1 MLRPPTHVVSKH
13 KSLCPV
19 DGCTRPRKV
28 PSGNNRLP
36 LTCPAHAGALS
47 VPLGGVPTRECQAC
61 RTFHDLAAFDR
72 DNKTCETRLLRKK
85 LRYRA
90 RTLATP
96 SEDGDRTRA
105 EPKPEKP
112 EPGASAADQTT
123 VATKKRKK
131 RDVDAGDGVVGGDRG
146 AWEAVAAVTKGELG
160 DGADQGGAG
169 TAAAG
174 RKRGAS
180 ELNAETAAV
189 LGGAGPG
196 PRSGGPGVNKP
207 AVPRRGR
214 PPGSKNKNWTS
225 KIVAAS
231 YLEQQR
237 IAATRLRAEGT
248 RRRAGVG
255 VSAAAPPRGVRR

>member
-1 MLRPPTHVVSKH
+1 MEAPRPGLRRLGASGPGANGIGERGAEALNPMLRPPTHVVSKH

-61 RTFHDLAAFDR
+61 RTFHDLSAFDR

-90 RTLATP
+90 RTLATL
-96 SEDGDRTRA
+96 SEDGDRTNA

-112 EPGASAADQTT
+112 GPGRPPPTRLPSRRKRKSATSTPATASSAATAARGGGGRGHEGR
-123 VATKKRKK
+123 AT
-131 RDVDAGDGVVGGDRG
+131 
-146 AWEAVAAVTKGELG
+146 

-174 RKRGAS
+174 RKRAP
-180 ELNAETAAV
+180 ELDAETAAV
-189 LGGAGPG
+189 PRRGPG
-196 PRSGGPGVNKP
+196 PRSGGPGGTSGGGRG
-207 AVPRRGR
+207 AGR
-214 PPGSKNKNWTS
+214 PPSSKNKTD
-225 KIVAAS
+225 
-231 YLEQQR
+231 
-237 IAATRLRAEGT
+237 GD
-248 RRRAGVG
+248 RRRV
-255 VSAAAPPRGVRR
+255 APSSSG